1 MTETELY
8 ALLEQRGIAYETFHH
23 PAVLT
28 VAEADELVPN
38 VGLPT
43 KNLFLRDDKK
53 RQFFV
58 VIAHVDTKID
68 LRNLHRQL
76 GSRRLSFAS
85 PEALRN
91 MLGLELGSVTPF
103 GILNDES
110 RSITLVF
117 DERLAHQ
124 KINAHPLVNTATV
137 FIELD
142 DALPLFREHGNP
154 IVFCDLTCSDR

>member
-8 ALLEQRGIAYETFHH
+8 TLLEQRGIAYETMHH

-58 VIAHVDTKID
+58 VVAHVDTQID

-85 PEALRN
+85 PEALRD

-110 RSITLVF
+110 SSITLVF

-124 KINAHPLVNTATV
+124 KINAHPMVNTATM

-142 DALPLFREHGNP
+142 DVLPLFREHGNP
-154 IVFCDLTCSDR
+154 IVFCDLTCGGR